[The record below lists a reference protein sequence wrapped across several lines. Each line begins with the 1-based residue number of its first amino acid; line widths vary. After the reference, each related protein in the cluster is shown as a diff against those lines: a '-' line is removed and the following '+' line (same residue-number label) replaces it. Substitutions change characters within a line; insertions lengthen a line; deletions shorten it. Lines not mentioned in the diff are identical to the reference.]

1 MLDAFSSEFRA
12 ARWAAGLSQM
22 AVAGASG
29 VSRSSIERL
38 ELGSFER
45 LTVMDAARLSAV
57 VGLDLQ
63 LRTFPGPRA
72 IRDAG
77 QVRLLDRL
85 RRRIG
90 PSWAWEYEVP
100 LPIVRDQRAWDARV
114 RHPIT
119 RVEVVIEAV
128 TRLTDVQALLR
139 RIAIKRRDS
148 GSPRVIL
155 LLADTRN
162 NANAIH
168 ESQAVLGSAFPI
180 DTRAALR
187 ALLAGGDPGGDA
199 LVVL

>member
-1 MLDAFSSEFRA
+1 MLDEFAGGFRA

-22 AVAGASG
+22 AVAAASD

-38 ELGSFER
+38 ELGSLER

-63 LRTFPGPRA
+63 LRTFPGPRP

-77 QVRLLDRL
+77 QVRLLGRL

-90 PSWAWEYEVP
+90 PPWSWAYEVV
-100 LPIVRDQRAWDARV
+100 LPIARDQRAWDARA
-114 RHPIT
+114 RHPAT
-119 RVEVVIEAV
+119 HVEVMIEAV
-128 TRLTDVQALLR
+128 TRLTDAQALLR
-139 RIAIKRRDS
+139 RIAIKRRDG

-162 NANAIH
+162 NAVAIH
-168 ESQAVLGSAFPI
+168 ESEAVMGSAFPI
-180 DTRAALR
+180 GTRAALR
-187 ALLAGGDPGGDA
+187 ALGAGRDPGADA
-199 LVVL
+199 LIVL